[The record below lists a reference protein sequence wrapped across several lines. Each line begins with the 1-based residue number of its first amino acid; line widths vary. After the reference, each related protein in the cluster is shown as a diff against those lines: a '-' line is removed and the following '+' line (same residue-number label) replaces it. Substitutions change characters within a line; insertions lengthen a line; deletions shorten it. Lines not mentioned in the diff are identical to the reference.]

1 MGSLEKGLGILIV
14 SFSDFLRRL
23 FEGKD
28 DTTPSEK
35 ELKRVL
41 NLQANLTLKE
51 TLEVPFEKMFS
62 NLEKLKTKDL
72 DRLIIYLYNQFIEKK
87 TDSPERLKKTIVLLV
102 KYLDEEREGYSL
114 DRSNI
119 KNSLL
124 HKELKEH

>member
-41 NLQANLTLKE
+41 NLQTNLTLKE

>member
-23 FEGKD
+23 FEGNG

-87 TDSPERLKKTIVLLV
+87 TDSPERLKKTIVQLV
-102 KYLDEEREGYSL
+102 KYLDKERKGYSL